1 MAQDLQKRLERSR
14 RSLEKNKLR
23 DAVADYQ
30 AVLELAPDNLEALQ
44 SLGTVYIRQND
55 PERAAHYFGL
65 QFEALL
71 LIGDL
76 AKASAVFSRFLRGT
90 PQPPDRLMRYA
101 VLLQQQTRPAEAV
114 EQYEAAGRLF
124 KQQRQNSEAL
134 TCLEKSTQLDPENS
148 TRYLTLA
155 EMAESLGRADVAARA
170 YMRAGQL
177 TQAAGAR
184 DKALQ
189 CFARGHDLAPQD
201 RMGSLLYAE
210 ARLRNGDAAAAVTL
224 LEPLANSDSDSAFLA
239 LYGDA
244 LLQTGLLDRARQAL
258 ESYYAQKQDSFTKLF
273 DLALAYLRAGQDDQA
288 VAVITLARGRM
299 KDAQKENEFAAQ
311 AERVAVAAPKSHQLA
326 EFIAQMYE
334 DLNREAKYFDALVR
348 LFDLNLES
356 DRIPQACT
364 NLDRLIDIDPYDHR
378 LAKRVAQLDGKATPE
393 YLRGVYARTPKAA
406 SGSFPTK
413 APPGGFSG
421 ASSAAGSGSSV
432 PTPAPPVTAVPEEK
446 RTQQALEDLIVQ
458 VEIFLQYSLQA
469 KAVERLERIAEL
481 FPGEEERNERLRA
494 LYERASWWPKRA
506 APPVNAAPAAPV
518 AAAAPPQAATPL
530 SSSASPSAAA
540 PQAAALTTHRD
551 LAAIA
556 ETTRLMYRQATPRE
570 VLFAAVQQVARHLDV
585 ARALV
590 WVGAPGEKPLTAEF
604 AAPGLN
610 SIGTSQLMTTAL
622 RLLESAAPDA
632 LGGIDLQ
639 AAVVPA
645 LRKIG
650 LESAMGILLTD
661 KETQAPAGALLV
673 GDTGA
678 RSWQPNVSFF
688 MHAVG
693 DQLVLSTNHSRLR
706 SLVRSLAVADEK
718 TGLLSRGGYID
729 CLMAEA
735 NRSRSQNTALSLLVL
750 LLDHGSEL
758 LRQHGDA
765 PVERYIERLART
777 LGTNVRQTDIAVK
790 YTAWSLAFILPDT
803 SAENALVLAGKLR
816 QTAGTIAT
824 PWDGPGITMSFIIA
838 DASRRPADD
847 VEDCVTEWINRVET
861 GLDQLRQDE
870 GSGSA
875 LVTLKS
881 P

>member
-1 MAQDLQKRLERSR
+1 
-14 RSLEKNKLR
+14 
-23 DAVADYQ
+23 V
-30 AVLELAPDNLEALQ
+30 
-44 SLGTVYIRQND
+44 
-55 PERAAHYFGL
+55 
-65 QFEALL
+65 
-71 LIGDL
+71 
-76 AKASAVFSRFLRGT
+76 
-90 PQPPDRLMRYA
+90 
-101 VLLQQQTRPAEAV
+101 
-114 EQYEAAGRLF
+114 
-124 KQQRQNSEAL
+124 
-134 TCLEKSTQLDPENS
+134 
-148 TRYLTLA
+148 
-155 EMAESLGRADVAARA
+155 
-170 YMRAGQL
+170 
-177 TQAAGAR
+177 
-184 DKALQ
+184 
-189 CFARGHDLAPQD
+189 
-201 RMGSLLYAE
+201 
-210 ARLRNGDAAAAVTL
+210 
-224 LEPLANSDSDSAFLA
+224 
-239 LYGDA
+239 
-244 LLQTGLLDRARQAL
+244 
-258 ESYYAQKQDSFTKLF
+258 
-273 DLALAYLRAGQDDQA
+273 
-288 VAVITLARGRM
+288 
-299 KDAQKENEFAAQ
+299 
-311 AERVAVAAPKSHQLA
+311 
-326 EFIAQMYE
+326 
-334 DLNREAKYFDALVR
+334 
-348 LFDLNLES
+348 
-356 DRIPQACT
+356 
-364 NLDRLIDIDPYDHR
+364 
-378 LAKRVAQLDGKATPE
+378 
-393 YLRGVYARTPKAA
+393 
-406 SGSFPTK
+406 
-413 APPGGFSG
+413 
-421 ASSAAGSGSSV
+421 
-432 PTPAPPVTAVPEEK
+432 
-446 RTQQALEDLIVQ
+446 
-458 VEIFLQYSLQA
+458 
-469 KAVERLERIAEL
+469 
-481 FPGEEERNERLRA
+481 
-494 LYERASWWPKRA
+494 
-506 APPVNAAPAAPV
+506 
-518 AAAAPPQAATPL
+518 
-530 SSSASPSAAA
+530 
-540 PQAAALTTHRD
+540 AALTTHRD

-570 VLFAAVQQVARHLDV
+570 VLFAAVQQVAKHLDV

-610 SIGTSQLMTTAL
+610 SIGTSQLMGIAL
-622 RLLESAAPDA
+622 SLLEHATPDA

-639 AAVVPA
+639 AATVPA

-693 DQLVLSTNHSRLR
+693 DQVVLSTNHSRLR
-706 SLVRSLAVADEK
+706 SLVRSLSVADEK

>member
-1 MAQDLQKRLERSR
+1 MAQDLQKRLERAR

-23 DAVADYQ
+23 DAITDYQ

-44 SLGTVYIRQND
+44 SLGTVHIRQND
-55 PERAAHYFGL
+55 PERAAHYFGQ

-71 LIGDL
+71 LGGDL
-76 AKASAVFSRFLRGT
+76 AKASAVFSRFLRST

-114 EQYEAAGRLF
+114 EQYEAAARLF
-124 KQQRQNSEAL
+124 KQARQNSEAL
-134 TCLEKSTQLDPENS
+134 TCLEKITQLDPENS
-148 TRYLTLA
+148 TRYLSLA

-177 TQAAGAR
+177 TQVAGAR

-224 LEPLANSDSDSAFLA
+224 LEPLSSSDSDTAFLS

-258 ESYYAQKQDSFTKLF
+258 ENYYSQKQDSFTKLF

-288 VAVITLARGRM
+288 VAVITLARARM
-299 KDAQKENEFAAQ
+299 KDAQKENEFTGQ
-311 AERVAVAAPKSHQLA
+311 AERVAAAAPKSYQLA

-334 DLNREAKYFDALVR
+334 DLNRETKYFDALVR

-356 DRIPQACT
+356 NRIPQACN
-364 NLDRLIDIDPYDHR
+364 NLDRMIDVDPYDHR
-378 LAKRVAQLDGKATPE
+378 LASRVAQLEGKATPE
-393 YLRGVYARTPKAA
+393 FLRAVYSRTPKAA
-406 SGSFPTK
+406 SGSLAAAK
-413 APPGGFSG
+413 AAPPAGFSG
-421 ASSAAGSGSSV
+421 AAGGGTAAGA
-432 PTPAPPVTAVPEEK
+432 APPVVAVVPEEK

-494 LYERASWWPKRA
+494 VYERASWWPKRT
-506 APPVNAAPAAPV
+506 APPVVLPPPPAPV
-518 AAAAPPQAATPL
+518 
-530 SSSASPSAAA
+530 
-540 PQAAALTTHRD
+540 AALTTHRD

-570 VLFAAVQQVARHLDV
+570 VLFAAVQQVAKHLDV

-610 SIGTSQLMTTAL
+610 SIGTSQLMGIAL
-622 RLLESAAPDA
+622 SLLEHATPDA

-639 AAVVPA
+639 AATVPA

-693 DQLVLSTNHSRLR
+693 DQVVLSTNHSRLR
-706 SLVRSLAVADEK
+706 SLVRSLSVADEK

>member
-1 MAQDLQKRLERSR
+1 MAQDLQKRLERAR

-23 DAVADYQ
+23 DAIADYQ

-55 PERAAHYFGL
+55 AEPAAHYFGL
-65 QFEALL
+65 QFEILL
-71 LIGDL
+71 RSGDL
-76 AKASAVFSRFLRGT
+76 AKASAVFSRFLRST

-114 EQYEAAGRLF
+114 EQYEAAARLF
-124 KQQRQNSEAL
+124 KKARQNSEAL
-134 TCLEKSTQLDPENS
+134 TCLEKITQLDPENS
-148 TRYLTLA
+148 ARYLSLA
-155 EMAESLGRADVAARA
+155 EMAEGLGRADVAARA

-177 TQAAGAR
+177 TQVAGAR

-210 ARLRNGDAAAAVTL
+210 ARLRSGDAAAAVTL
-224 LEPLANSDSDSAFLA
+224 LEPLASSDSDQAFLS

-258 ESYYAQKQDSFTKLF
+258 ESYYTQKQDNFTKLF
-273 DLALAYLRAGQDDQA
+273 DLALAYLRAGQDDRA
-288 VAVITLARGRM
+288 VQVITLARARM
-299 KDAQKENEFAAQ
+299 KDTQKENEFVAQ
-311 AERVAVAAPKSHQLA
+311 SERVAAAAPKSQLLA
-326 EFIAQMYE
+326 EFVAQMYE
-334 DLNREAKYFDALVR
+334 DLNRESKYFDALVR
-348 LFDLNLES
+348 LFDLNLEAN
-356 DRIPQACT
+356 RIPQACA
-364 NLDRLIDIDPYDHR
+364 NLDRMIDIDPYDHR
-378 LAKRVAQLDGKATPE
+378 NSSRLAQLEGKATPD
-393 YLRGVYARTPKAA
+393 YLRGVYARTPKPA
-406 SGSFPTK
+406 SGSP
-413 APPGGFSG
+413 
-421 ASSAAGSGSSV
+421 AAK
-432 PTPAPPVTAVPEEK
+432 PAPPAAFSGTPGVGNLVSAPPVAVVPEEK

-494 LYERASWWPKRA
+494 VYERASWWPKRT
-506 APPVNAAPAAPV
+506 APPVTAPPSLPV
-518 AAAAPPQAATPL
+518 AVPGPGRPGTPA
-530 SSSASPSAAA
+530 SNSPSAGAA
-540 PQAAALTTHRD
+540 SSVAALTTHRD

-570 VLFAAVQQVARHLDV
+570 VLFAAVQQVARHLDL

-610 SIGTSQLMTTAL
+610 PIGTSQLMGIAL
-622 RLLESAAPDA
+622 SLLEHATPDA

-639 AAVVPA
+639 AATVPA

-693 DQLVLSTNHSRLR
+693 DQVVLSTNHSRLR
-706 SLVRSLAVADEK
+706 SLVRSLSVADEK

-816 QTAGTIAT
+816 QTAATIPT
-824 PWDGPGITMSFIIA
+824 PWEGPGITMSMIVA

-847 VEDCVTEWINRVET
+847 IEDCVTEWINRVET
-861 GLDQLRQDE
+861 GLDQLRQTE

>member
-1 MAQDLQKRLERSR
+1 
-14 RSLEKNKLR
+14 
-23 DAVADYQ
+23 
-30 AVLELAPDNLEALQ
+30 
-44 SLGTVYIRQND
+44 
-55 PERAAHYFGL
+55 
-65 QFEALL
+65 
-71 LIGDL
+71 
-76 AKASAVFSRFLRGT
+76 
-90 PQPPDRLMRYA
+90 
-101 VLLQQQTRPAEAV
+101 
-114 EQYEAAGRLF
+114 
-124 KQQRQNSEAL
+124 
-134 TCLEKSTQLDPENS
+134 
-148 TRYLTLA
+148 
-155 EMAESLGRADVAARA
+155 
-170 YMRAGQL
+170 
-177 TQAAGAR
+177 
-184 DKALQ
+184 
-189 CFARGHDLAPQD
+189 
-201 RMGSLLYAE
+201 
-210 ARLRNGDAAAAVTL
+210 
-224 LEPLANSDSDSAFLA
+224 
-239 LYGDA
+239 
-244 LLQTGLLDRARQAL
+244 LQTGLLDRARQAF
-258 ESYYAQKQDSFTKLF
+258 ESYYTQKQDNFTKLF
-273 DLALAYLRAGQDDQA
+273 DLALAYLRAAQDDRA
-288 VAVITLARGRM
+288 VQVITQARGRM
-299 KDAQKENEFAAQ
+299 KDAQKENEFVAQ
-311 AERVAVAAPKSHQLA
+311 AERVMAAAPKSHLLA
-326 EFIAQMYE
+326 EFVAQMYE
-334 DLNREAKYFDALVR
+334 DLNRESKYFDALVR
-348 LFDLNLES
+348 LFDLNLEAN
-356 DRIPQACT
+356 RIPQACA
-364 NLDRLIDIDPYDHR
+364 NLDRMIDVDPYDHR
-378 LAKRVAQLDGKATPE
+378 NSPRLAQLEGKATPD
-393 YLRGVYARTPKAA
+393 YLRGVYARTPKPA
-406 SGSFPTK
+406 SGSPAAK
-413 APPGGFSG
+413 PAPAASSPGGTG
-421 ASSAAGSGSSV
+421 GIGSTVS
-432 PTPAPPVTAVPEEK
+432 APPVAVVPEEK

-469 KAVERLERIAEL
+469 KAVERLERISEL

-494 LYERASWWPKRA
+494 VYERASWWPKRA
-506 APPVNAAPAAPV
+506 APKVTAPSSPPVAAPAPV
-518 AAAAPPQAATPL
+518 RPVTPAAN
-530 SSSASPSAAA
+530 SPSVGAASS
-540 PQAAALTTHRD
+540 AAALTTHRD

-610 SIGTSQLMTTAL
+610 PIGTSQLMGIAL
-622 RLLESAAPDA
+622 SLLEHATPDA

-639 AAVVPA
+639 AATVPA

-693 DQLVLSTNHSRLR
+693 DQVVLSTNHSRLR
-706 SLVRSLAVADEK
+706 SLVRSLSVADEK

-735 NRSRSQNTALSLLVL
+735 NRSRSQNTPLSLLVL

-816 QTAGTIAT
+816 QTAATIPT
-824 PWDGPGITMSFIIA
+824 PWEGPGITMSMIVA

-847 VEDCVTEWINRVET
+847 IEDCVTEWINRVET
-861 GLDQLRQDE
+861 GLDELRQAE

>member
-1 MAQDLQKRLERSR
+1 MAQDLQKRLERAR
-14 RSLEKNKLR
+14 KSLEKNKLR
-23 DAVADYQ
+23 DAISDYQ
-30 AVLELAPDNLEALQ
+30 AVLEIAPENLEALQ
-44 SLGTVYIRQND
+44 SLGNVYIRQND
-55 PERAAHYFGL
+55 PEPAAHYFGL

-71 LIGDL
+71 QAGDVV
-76 AKASAVFSRFLRGT
+76 KASAVFSRFLRST

-101 VLLQQQTRPAEAV
+101 VHLQQQNRPAEAV
-114 EQYEAAGRLF
+114 EQYEAAARLF
-124 KQQRQNSEAL
+124 KQARQNSESL
-134 TCLEKSTQLDPENS
+134 TCLEKITQLDPENS
-148 TRYLTLA
+148 ARYLALA
-155 EMAESLGRADVAARA
+155 ELAESLGRADVAARA

-224 LEPLANSDSDSAFLA
+224 LEPLSHSDADPAFLS

-244 LLQTGLLDRARQAL
+244 LLQTGLLDRARQAF

-288 VAVITLARGRM
+288 VAVITLARARM

-311 AERVAVAAPKSHQLA
+311 AERVAIAAPKSHQLA
-326 EFIAQMYE
+326 EFIARMYE

-348 LFDLNLES
+348 LFDLNLELI
-356 DRIPQACT
+356 RIPAACA
-364 NLDRLIDIDPYDHR
+364 NVDRLIDIDPYDHR
-378 LAKRVAQLDGKATPE
+378 IAPRISQLEGKATPDF
-393 YLRGVYARTPKAA
+393 LRGVYARVPKAA
-406 SGSFPTK
+406 SGS
-413 APPGGFSG
+413 
-421 ASSAAGSGSSV
+421 SAAAKSAAPASLSAIGSTGNASASA
-432 PTPAPPVTAVPEEK
+432 APPVPEEQ
-446 RTQQALEDLIVQ
+446 RSQQALEDLIVQ

-481 FPGEEERNERLRA
+481 FPGDEERNERLRA
-494 LYERASWWPKRA
+494 LYERASWWPKRTA
-506 APPVNAAPAAPV
+506 PAVPVSVAPP
-518 AAAAPPQAATPL
+518 PPST
-530 SSSASPSAAA
+530 
-540 PQAAALTTHRD
+540 AALTTHRD

-570 VLFAAVQQVARHLDV
+570 VLFIAAQQVARHLDV

-604 AAPGLN
+604 AAPGLKP
-610 SIGTSQLMTTAL
+610 IGTSQLMAPAL
-622 RLLESAAPDA
+622 ALLENSIPDA

-639 AAVVPA
+639 ATTVPA
-645 LRKIG
+645 LRQIG

-661 KETQAPAGALLV
+661 KETQAPAGALLI

-678 RSWQPNVSFF
+678 RSWQTNVSFF

-693 DQLVLSTNHSRLR
+693 DQIVLSTNHSRTR
-706 SLVRSLAVADEK
+706 SLVRSLSVADEK

-735 NRSRSQNTALSLLVL
+735 NRSRSENTALSLLVL

-777 LGTNVRQTDIAVK
+777 MGAKVRQTDIAVK
-790 YTAWSLAFILPDT
+790 YGPWSLAFILPDT
-803 SAENALVLAGKLR
+803 AAENALILAGKLR
-816 QTAGTIAT
+816 QAAATVAT
-824 PWDGPGITMSFIIA
+824 PWEGPGITMSLLVA

-847 VEDCVTEWINRVET
+847 IEDCVTEWINRVET
-861 GLDQLRQDE
+861 GLDGLRQGE
-870 GSGSA
+870 GSA

>member
-1 MAQDLQKRLERSR
+1 MAQDLQKRLERAR

-23 DAVADYQ
+23 DAIADYQ

-55 PERAAHYFGL
+55 PEPAAHYFGL

-71 LIGDL
+71 QSGDL

-101 VLLQQQTRPAEAV
+101 VLLQQQTRPPKPSSNTKLR
-114 EQYEAAGRLF
+114 AGSSS
-124 KQQRQNSEAL
+124 KQRQNSEAL
-134 TCLEKSTQLDPENS
+134 TCLEKITQLDPENS

-299 KDAQKENEFAAQ
+299 KDAQKENEFVAQ
-311 AERVAVAAPKSHQLA
+311 AERVAAAAPKSHLLA

-348 LFDLNLES
+348 LFDLNLEAN
-356 DRIPQACT
+356 RIPQACA
-364 NLDRLIDIDPYDHR
+364 NLDRMIDIDPYDHR
-378 LAKRVAQLDGKATPE
+378 ISQAAGAARGKSHALNTSAGFTP
-393 YLRGVYARTPKAA
+393 ARPSRPAEA
-406 SGSFPTK
+406 PAK
-413 APPGGFSG
+413 APAGRFFGSQQRRRIWQLG
-421 ASSAAGSGSSV
+421 AHA
-432 PTPAPPVTAVPEEK
+432 APPVTVVPEEK

-506 APPVNAAPAAPV
+506 APPVNAPPPAPV
-518 AAAAPPQAATPL
+518 AAVARQAALLRVAP
-530 SSSASPSAAA
+530 PSAAA
-540 PQAAALTTHRD
+540 
-551 LAAIA
+551 
-556 ETTRLMYRQATPRE
+556 
-570 VLFAAVQQVARHLDV
+570 
-585 ARALV
+585 
-590 WVGAPGEKPLTAEF
+590 
-604 AAPGLN
+604 
-610 SIGTSQLMTTAL
+610 
-622 RLLESAAPDA
+622 
-632 LGGIDLQ
+632 
-639 AAVVPA
+639 
-645 LRKIG
+645 
-650 LESAMGILLTD
+650 
-661 KETQAPAGALLV
+661 
-673 GDTGA
+673 
-678 RSWQPNVSFF
+678 
-688 MHAVG
+688 
-693 DQLVLSTNHSRLR
+693 
-706 SLVRSLAVADEK
+706 
-718 TGLLSRGGYID
+718 
-729 CLMAEA
+729 
-735 NRSRSQNTALSLLVL
+735 
-750 LLDHGSEL
+750 
-758 LRQHGDA
+758 
-765 PVERYIERLART
+765 
-777 LGTNVRQTDIAVK
+777 
-790 YTAWSLAFILPDT
+790 
-803 SAENALVLAGKLR
+803 LAGLPR
-816 QTAGTIAT
+816 
-824 PWDGPGITMSFIIA
+824 
-838 DASRRPADD
+838 
-847 VEDCVTEWINRVET
+847 
-861 GLDQLRQDE
+861 
-870 GSGSA
+870 
-875 LVTLKS
+875 
-881 P
+881 

>member
-1 MAQDLQKRLERSR
+1 MAQDLQKRLERAR

-23 DAVADYQ
+23 DAIADYQ

-55 PERAAHYFGL
+55 AEPAAHYFGL
-65 QFEALL
+65 QFEILL
-71 LIGDL
+71 RSGDL
-76 AKASAVFSRFLRGT
+76 AKASAVFSRFLRST

-114 EQYEAAGRLF
+114 EQYEAAARLF
-124 KQQRQNSEAL
+124 KKARQNSEAL
-134 TCLEKSTQLDPENS
+134 TCLEKITQLDPENS
-148 TRYLTLA
+148 ARYLSLA
-155 EMAESLGRADVAARA
+155 EMAEGLGRADVAARA

-177 TQAAGAR
+177 TQVAGAR

-210 ARLRNGDAAAAVTL
+210 ARLRSGDAAAAVTL
-224 LEPLANSDSDSAFLA
+224 LEPLASSDSDQAFLS

-258 ESYYAQKQDSFTKLF
+258 ESYYTQKQDNFTKLF
-273 DLALAYLRAGQDDQA
+273 DLALAYLRAGQDDRA
-288 VAVITLARGRM
+288 VQVITLARARM
-299 KDAQKENEFAAQ
+299 KDAQKENEFVAQ
-311 AERVAVAAPKSHQLA
+311 AERVAAAAPKSQLLA
-326 EFIAQMYE
+326 EFVAQMYE
-334 DLNREAKYFDALVR
+334 DLNRESKYFDALVR
-348 LFDLNLES
+348 LFDLNLEAN
-356 DRIPQACT
+356 RIPQACA
-364 NLDRLIDIDPYDHR
+364 NLDRMIDIDPYDHR
-378 LAKRVAQLDGKATPE
+378 NSSRLAQLEGKATPD
-393 YLRGVYARTPKAA
+393 YLRGVYARTPKPA
-406 SGSFPTK
+406 SGSP
-413 APPGGFSG
+413 
-421 ASSAAGSGSSV
+421 AAK
-432 PTPAPPVTAVPEEK
+432 PAPPAAFSGTPGVGNLVSAPPVAVVPEEK

-494 LYERASWWPKRA
+494 VYERASWWPKRT
-506 APPVNAAPAAPV
+506 APPVTAPPSLPV
-518 AAAAPPQAATPL
+518 AVPGPGRPGTPASNSPLAGAA
-530 SSSASPSAAA
+530 SSV
-540 PQAAALTTHRD
+540 AALTTHRD
-551 LAAIA
+551 LAVIA

-570 VLFAAVQQVARHLDV
+570 VLFAAVQQVARHLDL

-610 SIGTSQLMTTAL
+610 PIGTSQLMGIAL
-622 RLLESAAPDA
+622 SLLEHATPDA

-639 AAVVPA
+639 AATVPA

-693 DQLVLSTNHSRLR
+693 DQVVLSTNHSRLR
-706 SLVRSLAVADEK
+706 SLVRSLSVADEK

-816 QTAGTIAT
+816 QTAATIPT
-824 PWDGPGITMSFIIA
+824 PWEGPGITMSMIVA

-847 VEDCVTEWINRVET
+847 IEDCVTEWINRVET
-861 GLDQLRQDE
+861 GLDQLRQTE

>member
-1 MAQDLQKRLERSR
+1 MAQDLQKRLERAR

-23 DAVADYQ
+23 DAITDYQ

-55 PERAAHYFGL
+55 PEPAAHYFGL
-65 QFEALL
+65 QFEVLL
-71 LIGDL
+71 QSGDL
-76 AKASAVFSRFLRGT
+76 AKASAVYSRFLRST

-124 KQQRQNSEAL
+124 KQARQNSEAL
-134 TCLEKSTQLDPENS
+134 TCLEKITQLDPENS
-148 TRYLTLA
+148 ARYLSLA

-177 TQAAGAR
+177 TQVAGAR

-224 LEPLANSDSDSAFLA
+224 LEPLASADSDQAFLS

-244 LLQTGLLDRARQAL
+244 LLQTGLLDRSRQAF
-258 ESYYAQKQDSFTKLF
+258 ESYYTQKQDSFTKLF
-273 DLALAYLRAGQDDQA
+273 DLALAYLRAGQDDRA
-288 VAVITLARGRM
+288 VQVITLARARM
-299 KDAQKENEFAAQ
+299 KDAQKENEFVAQ
-311 AERVAVAAPKSHQLA
+311 AERVTAAAPKSHLLA
-326 EFIAQMYE
+326 EFVAQMYE
-334 DLNREAKYFDALVR
+334 DLNRESKYFDALVR
-348 LFDLNLES
+348 LFDLNLEAN
-356 DRIPQACT
+356 RIPQACA
-364 NLDRLIDIDPYDHR
+364 NLDRMIDIDPYDHR
-378 LAKRVAQLDGKATPE
+378 NSPRLAQLEGKATPD
-393 YLRGVYARTPKAA
+393 YLRGVYSRVPKAA
-406 SGSFPTK
+406 SGGSPAAKPVPAGAF
-413 APPGGFSG
+413 PGGTGGVGSPVP
-421 ASSAAGSGSSV
+421 ASPV
-432 PTPAPPVTAVPEEK
+432 PAVPEEK

-494 LYERASWWPKRA
+494 LYERASWWPKRT
-506 APPVNAAPAAPV
+506 AAPV
-518 AAAAPPQAATPL
+518 APAPLPATAVVAPPGQSGTPSPNGPSAGAAA
-530 SSSASPSAAA
+530 SV
-540 PQAAALTTHRD
+540 AALTTHRD

-610 SIGTSQLMTTAL
+610 PIGTSQLMGIAL
-622 RLLESAAPDA
+622 SLLEHATPDT

-639 AAVVPA
+639 AATVPA

-650 LESAMGILLTD
+650 LESAIGILLTD

-693 DQLVLSTNHSRLR
+693 DQVVLSTNHSRLR
-706 SLVRSLAVADEK
+706 SLVRSLSVADEK

-750 LLDHGSEL
+750 LLDHGSDL

-816 QTAGTIAT
+816 QTAATIPM
-824 PWDGPGITMSFIIA
+824 PWEGPGITMSMIVA

-847 VEDCVTEWINRVET
+847 IEDCVTEWINRVET
-861 GLDQLRQDE
+861 GLDQLRQNE
-870 GSGSA
+870 SSGSA

>member
-1 MAQDLQKRLERSR
+1 MAQDLQKRLERAR

-23 DAVADYQ
+23 DAIADYQ

-55 PERAAHYFGL
+55 PEPAAHYFGM
-65 QFEALL
+65 QFETLL
-71 LIGDL
+71 QSGDV
-76 AKASAVFSRFLRGT
+76 AKASAVFSRFLRSSR
-90 PQPPDRLMRYA
+90 QPPDRLMRYA
-101 VLLQQQTRPAEAV
+101 VLLQQQNRPAEAV
-114 EQYEAAGRLF
+114 EQYEAAARLF
-124 KQQRQNSEAL
+124 KQARQNSEAL
-134 TCLEKSTQLDPENS
+134 TCLEKITQLDPENS
-148 TRYLTLA
+148 TRYLALA

-177 TQAAGAR
+177 TQVAGSR

-224 LEPLANSDSDSAFLA
+224 LEPLSNSDSDSAFLS

-258 ESYYAQKQDSFTKLF
+258 ETYYAQKQDSFTKLF
-273 DLALAYLRAGQDDQA
+273 DLALAYLRAAQDDRA
-288 VAVITLARGRM
+288 VAVITLARARM
-299 KDAQKENEFAAQ
+299 KDALKENEFVAQ
-311 AERVAVAAPKSHQLA
+311 AERVAAAAPKSVLLA
-326 EFIAQMYE
+326 EFIAQLFE

-348 LFDLNLES
+348 LFDLNVEAN
-356 DRIPQACT
+356 RIPQASA
-364 NLDRLIDIDPYDHR
+364 NLDRMIDIDPYDHR
-378 LAKRVAQLDGKATPE
+378 ISARLAQLEGKATPE
-393 YLRGVYARTPKAA
+393 YLRGVYARTPKPA
-406 SGSFPTK
+406 SGSPVAK
-413 APPGGFSG
+413 PSPAAGFS
-421 ASSAAGSGSSV
+421 AAVGSGSPV
-432 PTPAPPVTAVPEEK
+432 AAPPVSVVPEDK

-494 LYERASWWPKRA
+494 LYERASWWPKRPVPPVT
-506 APPVNAAPAAPV
+506 APPPAPV
-518 AAAAPPQAATPL
+518 AAVAQGKPAAVPGTAAPSAT
-530 SSSASPSAAA
+530 
-540 PQAAALTTHRD
+540 LTSHRD

-610 SIGTSQLMTTAL
+610 SIGTSQLMGIAL
-622 RLLESAAPDA
+622 SLLEHATPDA

-639 AAVVPA
+639 AAAVPA

-678 RSWQPNVSFF
+678 RNWQPNVSFF

-706 SLVRSLAVADEK
+706 SLVRSLSVADEK

-816 QTAGTIAT
+816 QTAATIPT
-824 PWDGPGITMSFIIA
+824 PWDGPGITMSMIVA

-847 VEDCVTEWINRVET
+847 IEDCVTEWINRVET
-861 GLDQLRQDE
+861 GLDQLRQSE
-870 GSGSA
+870 ESSSA

>member
-1 MAQDLQKRLERSR
+1 MAQDLQKRLERAR

-23 DAVADYQ
+23 DAIADYQ

-55 PERAAHYFGL
+55 PEPAAHYFGL
-65 QFEALL
+65 QFETLL
-71 LIGDL
+71 QSGDV
-76 AKASAVFSRFLRGT
+76 AKASAVFSRFLRSSR
-90 PQPPDRLMRYA
+90 QPPDRLMRYA
-101 VLLQQQTRPAEAV
+101 VLLQQQNRPAEAV
-114 EQYEAAGRLF
+114 EQYEAAARLF
-124 KQQRQNSEAL
+124 KQARQNSEAL
-134 TCLEKSTQLDPENS
+134 TCLEKITQLDPENS

-177 TQAAGAR
+177 TQVAGSR

-224 LEPLANSDSDSAFLA
+224 LEPLSSSDSDSAFLS

-258 ESYYAQKQDSFTKLF
+258 ETYYAQKQDSFTKLF
-273 DLALAYLRAGQDDQA
+273 DLALAYLRAAQDDRA
-288 VAVITLARGRM
+288 VAVITLARARM
-299 KDAQKENEFAAQ
+299 KDALKENEFVAQ
-311 AERVAVAAPKSHQLA
+311 AERVAAAAPKSVLLA
-326 EFIAQMYE
+326 EFIALLFE

-348 LFDLNLES
+348 LFDLNVEAN
-356 DRIPQACT
+356 RIPQASA
-364 NLDRLIDIDPYDHR
+364 NLDRMIDIDPYDHR
-378 LAKRVAQLDGKATPE
+378 ISARLAQLEGKATPE
-393 YLRGVYARTPKAA
+393 YLRGVYARTPKPA
-406 SGSFPTK
+406 SGSPVAK
-413 APPGGFSG
+413 PSPAAGFSG
-421 ASSAAGSGSSV
+421 AAGSGSPV
-432 PTPAPPVTAVPEEK
+432 AAPPVAAVPEEK

-494 LYERASWWPKRA
+494 LYERAAWWPKHT
-506 APPVNAAPAAPV
+506 APPVVASPPAPV
-518 AAAAPPQAATPL
+518 AVVAPGKPAAV
-530 SSSASPSAAA
+530 PSAAA
-540 PQAAALTTHRD
+540 PSATLTTHRD

-610 SIGTSQLMTTAL
+610 SIGTSQLMGIAL
-622 RLLESAAPDA
+622 SLLEHATPDA

-639 AAVVPA
+639 AATVPA

-678 RSWQPNVSFF
+678 RNWQPNVSFF

-706 SLVRSLAVADEK
+706 SLVRSLSVADEK

-816 QTAGTIAT
+816 QTAATIPT
-824 PWDGPGITMSFIIA
+824 PWDGPGITMSMIVA

-847 VEDCVTEWINRVET
+847 IEDCVTEWINRVET
-861 GLDQLRQDE
+861 GLDQLRQSED
-870 GSGSA
+870 SGSA